1 MNEKRRIIFPYQ
13 LHKADWHVHPDY
25 SLDASGTVNQYCQK
39 ALELDLKEICFTTHY
54 DSDPFRKDEDPYI
67 KIEGEIVPLSEENVK
82 RYIADVR
89 RASEEFNLRGLSV
102 KVGLEVDYAPHIE
115 EQLRFD
121 LASLDLDYILGAVH
135 CLDHIAISASNEAER
150 YFKKKSMEE
159 TVEAYY
165 EVLKQA
171 VESKLFDAM
180 AHLDIYKKY
189 GLGFY
194 GEDIL
199 TLHRGLVEP
208 VLELMVIND
217 IGMEIN
223 TGVLRKGHT
232 EFCPSVEILNVAL
245 EMGVRVAVF
254 GSDAHKIEHLGKGIQ
269 EAYHVAESLKR
280 EIEMKRKTV
289 IR

>member
-1 MNEKRRIIFPYQ
+1 M
-13 LHKADWHVHPDY
+13 
-25 SLDASGTVNQYCQK
+25 
-39 ALELDLKEICFTTHY
+39 
-54 DSDPFRKDEDPYI
+54 
-67 KIEGEIVPLSEENVK
+67 
-82 RYIADVR
+82 
-89 RASEEFNLRGLSV
+89 
-102 KVGLEVDYAPHIE
+102 
-115 EQLRFD
+115 
-121 LASLDLDYILGAVH
+121 
-135 CLDHIAISASNEAER
+135 
-150 YFKKKSMEE
+150 
-159 TVEAYY
+159 
-165 EVLKQA
+165 
-171 VESKLFDAM
+171 
-180 AHLDIYKKY
+180 
-189 GLGFY
+189 GFY

>member
-150 YFKKKSMEE
+150 Y
-159 TVEAYY
+159 
-165 EVLKQA
+165 LKFLQA
-171 VESKLFDAM
+171 GGNP
-180 AHLDIYKKY
+180 LDYK
-189 GLGFY
+189 
-194 GEDIL
+194 
-199 TLHRGLVEP
+199 
-208 VLELMVIND
+208 
-217 IGMEIN
+217 
-223 TGVLRKGHT
+223 
-232 EFCPSVEILNVAL
+232 
-245 EMGVRVAVF
+245 
-254 GSDAHKIEHLGKGIQ
+254 
-269 EAYHVAESLKR
+269 
-280 EIEMKRKTV
+280 
-289 IR
+289 